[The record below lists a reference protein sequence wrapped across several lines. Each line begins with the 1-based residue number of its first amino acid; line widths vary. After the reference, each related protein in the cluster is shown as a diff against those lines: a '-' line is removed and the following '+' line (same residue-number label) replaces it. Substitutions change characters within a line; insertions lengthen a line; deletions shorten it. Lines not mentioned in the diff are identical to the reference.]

1 MTTAAANPQN
11 KRTSQSGGIIFRLL
25 FLMCFA
31 VMLCVIY
38 LTWNPLL
45 RLAGSFWIVDEEPQN
60 SDVIVILGD
69 DNLNG
74 DRAARAAEMFKS
86 GFAPRV
92 IASGR
97 FLRPYASIAELEQHD
112 LTERGVPP
120 AAVIRLTH
128 NATDT
133 REEAAA
139 ISGQLA
145 AHGWKRV
152 ILVTSN
158 YHTRRSRYICE
169 RLFPAGTILR
179 VIAAR
184 DSNYNPDAWW
194 NTRMGLRIFFHEV
207 IGILIAIWEL
217 RDKPVQTSGP
227 GIFDSIRRRVS
238 TLIPINYGKF
248 AIRFTPLGPYTI
260 VHPRFEDCLP
270 PGLGVPT
277 LRGNYVAQAYRC
289 KTV

>member
-1 MTTAAANPQN
+1 MTTAAENPQYQRN
-11 KRTSQSGGIIFRLL
+11 SQSGGIIFRLL

-38 LTWNPLL
+38 LARNPLL

-69 DNLNG
+69 DNLNA
-74 DRAARAAEMFKS
+74 DRAARAAELFKS

-120 AAVIRLTH
+120 AAVVRLTH
-128 NATDT
+128 YATDT
-133 REEAAA
+133 REEATA

-145 AHGWKRV
+145 ARGWKRV

-179 VIAAR
+179 VVSAR
-184 DSNYNPDAWW
+184 DSDYNPDAWW
-194 NTRMGLRIFFHEV
+194 NTRMGLKIFFHEV
-207 IGILIAIWEL
+207 VGMPVAIWDL
-217 RDKPVQTSGP
+217 RNKALQTAGP
-227 GIFDSIRRRVS
+227 GLFDSIRRRVS
-238 TLIPINYGKF
+238 TLIPMNYGNY
-248 AIRFTPLGPYTI
+248 AIPVYTA
-260 VHPRFEDCLP
+260 RSL
-270 PGLGVPT
+270 
-277 LRGNYVAQAYRC
+277 YYSAS
-289 KTV
+289 TV

>member
-1 MTTAAANPQN
+1 MTIVAEKARRKRDSQN
-11 KRTSQSGGIIFRLL
+11 GGIIFRLL

-31 VMLCVIY
+31 VMLCIIY
-38 LTWNPLL
+38 LARSPLL

-69 DNLNG
+69 DNLTA
-74 DRAARAAEMFKS
+74 DRAARAAELFKS

-97 FLRPYASIAELEQHD
+97 FLRPYASVAELEQHD

-120 AAVIRLTH
+120 TAVVRLTH
-128 NATDT
+128 YATDT
-133 REEAAA
+133 REEVAV

-158 YHTRRSRYICE
+158 YHTRRSRYISE

-179 VIAAR
+179 VVAAR
-184 DSNYNPDAWW
+184 DSDYNPDAWW
-194 NTRMGLRIFFHEV
+194 NTREGLKIFFHELV
-207 IGILIAIWEL
+207 ATPVAMWEL
-217 RDKPVQTSGP
+217 RNTAVQTSGP
-227 GIFDSIRRRVS
+227 GLFDAIRKRVS
-238 TLIPINYGKF
+238 TLIPINYGNY
-248 AIRFTPLGPYTI
+248 AVRVYT
-260 VHPRFEDCLP
+260 
-270 PGLGVPT
+270 
-277 LRGNYVAQAYRC
+277 AQSLYYSAS
-289 KTV
+289 TV